1 MRPLITIL
9 LLLLSLCIT
18 TAYAGSRRNIE
29 LYDSGQKTEG
39 GYPLY
44 KHYTLLDLNECDD
57 TGCVIFEHQ
66 TRDGLLYQWVDK
78 TGNGVCN
85 LIRVWKPLVDPTFG
99 TYYTL
104 HKYKLCR
111 GTM

>member
-1 MRPLITIL
+1 MKTLITM
-9 LLLLSLCIT
+9 LLLSLCIT
-18 TAYAGSRRNIE
+18 TSYAGDRRNIKV
-29 LYDSGQKTEG
+29 YDGGKKTESG
-39 GYPLY
+39 HVIYE
-44 KHYTLLDLNECDD
+44 HHTLLDPGECDV
-57 TGCVIFEHQ
+57 TGCVVFEH
-66 TRDGLLYQWVDK
+66 TTKDGLLYQGIDK
-78 TGNGVCN
+78 NGDSVCN